1 MEKFRTWRSLAKSVQ
16 VESGDFLIKKE
27 PAAGAIQEWATVTRL
42 RRSAS
47 IWIFL
52 RYKNNEIKAIV

>member
-16 VESGDFLIKKE
+16 VESGDFLIKEE

-42 RRSAS
+42 RSAN

-52 RYKNNEIKAIV
+52 RYENNEIKAIV